1 MRLAEV
7 DGKALLRRHGFA
19 VPRGVL
25 LAAGEGPPDAAAA
38 WPGFFLKAQL
48 LEGGRGNRGL
58 VRRFAK
64 LAEFRDARRL
74 IVVTLDDADTP
85 LLLEEALPIAREIFV
100 AVRIDGTR
108 QSLELLVAPQ
118 GGENVERS
126 ARLARMPIA
135 GDTAPEAI
143 FPAIAKLFPR
153 QLAARLSRYA
163 ARLADVARREDLEL
177 LEINPLALTA
187 DGNLVACDAKIVRD
201 EAADFRHEPGEFPL
215 SRSLAARALTAL
227 ERSARELGFQ
237 LVETPG
243 DVALVTSGAG
253 LAMMMMDLL
262 ADHGLAAASFMD
274 NLRGAPDETMVER
287 LQIVRA
293 LAERPNIK
301 AIVFQ
306 TVIASRPLAERIDAL
321 TAWIAAA
328 PPPKPLFV
336 GLAAGHAATRK
347 MSAEEA
353 IAKLNAL
360 GVAAFSRS
368 GRIGESR
375 GAGGEVILARAL
387 PAYRIKRRVEPLAG
401 FGKALA
407 DFPAGTR
414 EVETVAAAVAAA
426 GIKPR
431 PAQHVGEFRIFVPAI
446 RANQQN
452 SRTRLDL
459 RNAVIAHGDGPSC
472 DRVESRRESGAVY
485 QRLVN

>member
-48 LEGGRGNRGL
+48 LEGGRGKRGL

-74 IVVTLDDADTP
+74 IVATLDDADTP

-126 ARLARMPIA
+126 ARLARLPIA
-135 GDTAPEAI
+135 GEPVPEAI
-143 FPAIAKLFPR
+143 FAAIAEFFPR

-163 ARLADVARREDLEL
+163 ARLADIARQEDLEL

-287 LQIVRA
+287 LQIARA

-306 TVIASRPLAERIDAL
+306 TVIASRPLAERVDAL

-360 GVAAFSRS
+360 GVAAF
-368 GRIGESR
+368 
-375 GAGGEVILARAL
+375 ADPVAL
-387 PAYRIKRRVEPLAG
+387 VK
-401 FGKALA
+401 
-407 DFPAGTR
+407 
-414 EVETVAAAVAAA
+414 AVA
-426 GIKPR
+426 
-431 PAQHVGEFRIFVPAI
+431 Q
-446 RANQQN
+446 
-452 SRTRLDL
+452 
-459 RNAVIAHGDGPSC
+459 AVK
-472 DRVESRRESGAVY
+472 RF
-485 QRLVN
+485 